1 MRAVIQRV
9 KSASLSVDGTLISEI
24 GKGYAVYLGVGQGD
38 NEQDEDYI
46 AKKVALLRG
55 FEDENGKMNKSLTDV
70 YGEILLISQFTL
82 FGNCSHGNRPS
93 FVEAEKPEIAN
104 KRYLSVKNKLESY
117 GIKVKT
123 GVFGADMQIVQ
134 HNDGPVTILIDSK
147 RN

>member
-24 GKGYAVYLGVGQGD
+24 GNGYAVYLGVGQGD

-46 AKKVALLRG
+46 AKKVALLRV

-70 YGEILLISQFTL
+70 SGEILLISQFTL

-104 KRYLSVKNKLESY
+104 ERYLSVKNKLESY

>member
-46 AKKVALLRG
+46 AKKVALLRV

-104 KRYLSVKNKLESY
+104 ERYLSVKSKLESY

>member
-9 KSASLSVDGTLISEI
+9 KSASLSVDGTCVSEI

-46 AKKVALLRG
+46 AKKVALLRV

-70 YGEILLISQFTL
+70 SGEILLISQFTL

-104 KRYLSVKNKLESY
+104 ERYLSVKNKLESY
-117 GIKVKT
+117 GIKIKT
-123 GVFGADMQIVQ
+123 GVFGADMQIIQ

>member
-46 AKKVALLRG
+46 AKKVALLRV

-70 YGEILLISQFTL
+70 SGEILLISQFTL

-117 GIKVKT
+117 GIKVKI

>member
-24 GKGYAVYLGVGQGD
+24 GNGYVVYLGIGQGD

-46 AKKVALLRG
+46 AKKVALLRV

-70 YGEILLISQFTL
+70 SGEILLISQFTL

>member
-46 AKKVALLRG
+46 AKKVALLRV

-70 YGEILLISQFTL
+70 SGEILLISQFTL

-104 KRYLSVKNKLESY
+104 ERYLSVKNKLESY

>member
-46 AKKVALLRG
+46 AKKVALLRV
-55 FEDENGKMNKSLTDV
+55 FEDENGKMNKSLADV
-70 YGEILLISQFTL
+70 SGEILLISQFTL

>member
-24 GKGYAVYLGVGQGD
+24 GKGYAVYWGVGQGD

-46 AKKVALLRG
+46 AKKVALLRV

-70 YGEILLISQFTL
+70 SGEILLISQFTL

>member
-24 GKGYAVYLGVGQGD
+24 GNGYAVYLGVGQGD

-46 AKKVALLRG
+46 AKKVALLRV

-70 YGEILLISQFTL
+70 SGEILLISQFTL

-93 FVEAEKPEIAN
+93 FVEAEKPEFAN

>member
-24 GKGYAVYLGVGQGD
+24 GNGYAVYLGVGQGD

-46 AKKVALLRG
+46 AKKVALLRV

-70 YGEILLISQFTL
+70 SGEILLISQFTL

>member
-46 AKKVALLRG
+46 AKKVALLRV

>member
-9 KSASLSVDGTLISEI
+9 KSASLSVDDTLISEI

-46 AKKVALLRG
+46 AKKVALLRV

-70 YGEILLISQFTL
+70 SGEILLISQFTL

>member
-46 AKKVALLRG
+46 AKKVTLLRV

>member
-1 MRAVIQRV
+1 MRAVVQRV

-38 NEQDEDYI
+38 NEQDEEYI
-46 AKKVALLRG
+46 AKKVALLRV

-104 KRYLSVKNKLESY
+104 ERYLSVKNKLESY

>member
-46 AKKVALLRG
+46 AKKVALLRV

-70 YGEILLISQFTL
+70 SGEILLISQFTL

-104 KRYLSVKNKLESY
+104 ERYLSVKNKLESY

-123 GVFGADMQIVQ
+123 GFFGADMQIVQ

>member
-9 KSASLSVDGTLISEI
+9 KSASLSVDGMLISEI

-46 AKKVALLRG
+46 AKKVALLRV

-70 YGEILLISQFTL
+70 SGEILLISQFTL

>member
-9 KSASLSVDGTLISEI
+9 KSASLSVDGMLISEI

-46 AKKVALLRG
+46 AKKVALLRV

>member
-9 KSASLSVDGTLISEI
+9 KSASLSVDGTCVSEI

-46 AKKVALLRG
+46 AKKVALLRV

>member
-24 GKGYAVYLGVGQGD
+24 GKGYAVYWGVGQGD

-46 AKKVALLRG
+46 AKKVALLRV

-70 YGEILLISQFTL
+70 SGEILLISQFTL

-104 KRYLSVKNKLESY
+104 ERYLSVKNKLESY

>member
-46 AKKVALLRG
+46 AKKVALLRV

-70 YGEILLISQFTL
+70 SGEILLISQFTL

-93 FVEAEKPEIAN
+93 FVEAENPEIAN
-104 KRYLSVKNKLESY
+104 ERYLSVKNKLESY

>member
-46 AKKVALLRG
+46 AKKVALLRV
-55 FEDENGKMNKSLTDV
+55 FEDENGKMNKTLTDV
-70 YGEILLISQFTL
+70 SGEILLISQFTL

>member
-9 KSASLSVDGTLISEI
+9 KNASLSVDGTLISEI
-24 GKGYAVYLGVGQGD
+24 GNGYAVYLGVGQGD

-46 AKKVALLRG
+46 AKKVALLRV

-70 YGEILLISQFTL
+70 SGEILLISQFTL

>member
-46 AKKVALLRG
+46 AKKVALLRV

-70 YGEILLISQFTL
+70 SGEILLISQFTL